1 MSDGPLERLRG
12 ARSRISSTPPNGSG
26 GFWESSGATCALGAR
41 PGNGV
46 CALEPLTNGFLSGK
60 YRPGMEVTDSA
71 RTASVGGP
79 NEEEFAVI
87 EAVAAIADELGT
99 TSAAVAL
106 AWLRARAETV
116 VPMP

>member
-1 MSDGPLERLRG
+1 MTDGPLERLRG
-12 ARSRISSTPPNGSG
+12 ARSRISSTPPNGSD
-26 GFWESSGATCALGAR
+26 GFWESSGQLALL
-41 PGNGV
+41 
-46 CALEPLTNGFLSGK
+46 ALDQGMAFVPWSPLTNGFLSGK

-106 AWLRARAETV
+106 AWLRARAKTV

>member
-1 MSDGPLERLRG
+1 
-12 ARSRISSTPPNGSG
+12 
-26 GFWESSGATCALGAR
+26 
-41 PGNGV
+41 
-46 CALEPLTNGFLSGK
+46 
-60 YRPGMEVTDSA
+60 MEVTDSA

-79 NEEEFAVI
+79 NEEKFAVI